1 MCVCVELIYQKL
13 CQIMIRKQKVKK
25 EKNNNWNP
33 KWIVYLG
40 FHITGVF
47 FGFQKSLEKSQKRAP
62 GKGKDHQHQQKREKE
77 SDAREEEEEE
87 EEEERLFFV
96 VLVFPCGSRGDEKRG
111 GERVAHTARELED
124 KGR

>member
-25 EKNNNWNP
+25 EKNNNWSP

-62 GKGKDHQHQQKREKE
+62 GKGKDHQHQQKRE
-77 SDAREEEEEE
+77 RERET
-87 EEEERLFFV
+87 R
-96 VLVFPCGSRGDEKRG
+96 EKKKKKKKKKKS
-111 GERVAHTARELED
+111 VYFLLS
-124 KGR
+124 

>member
-25 EKNNNWNP
+25 EKKWNP
-33 KWIVYLG
+33 KCIVYLG

-62 GKGKDHQHQQKREKE
+62 GKGKDHQHQQKRE
-77 SDAREEEEEE
+77 RET
-87 EEEERLFFV
+87 R
-96 VLVFPCGSRGDEKRG
+96 EKKKKKS
-111 GERVAHTARELED
+111 VYFLLS
-124 KGR
+124 